1 MQPNGDVGILMA
13 MNERSLRALL
23 AHRHTLYLGWAARLR
38 AAPVNSPLGHPDTL
52 VHLMDRTLDQVF
64 QELAKPASPRRRQP
78 KLSADFCRCGH
89 NPMVAY
95 FSTAALAFQTTLAQ
109 CADETPITFD
119 DVEAVNRA
127 LNRMARREI
136 LTLCGLCQRRDSHPK
151 AESSGDQT
159 DPPPNPQP
167 CI

>member
-1 MQPNGDVGILMA
+1 MRPNCDVGILMA

-23 AHRHTLYLGWAARLR
+23 AHRHTLFLGWAARLR
-38 AAPVNSPLGHPDTL
+38 AAPVKSPLGHPDTL

-64 QELAKPASPRRRQP
+64 QELANPASPRRRQP

-95 FSTAALAFQTTLAQ
+95 FATAALAFQTTLAQ
-109 CADETPITFD
+109 CADETPITCD

-136 LTLCGLCQRRDSHPK
+136 VTLCGLCQRHDSHPH
-151 AESSGDQT
+151 AASDGEPST
-159 DPPPNPQP
+159 PHPQS
-167 CI
+167 